1 MSDLYIDLKDKN
13 FTIAMPN
20 HSMQI
25 PMYTALSLV
34 DSLRFL
40 DQRNVDINYT
50 VELQNSIVDSARNN
64 LVHRFLQEPSH
75 QTLIFIDSDMM
86 WTPEGL
92 LRLCCW
98 STLYP
103 IVAGMY
109 STKNAKDPK
118 FLGDYWKD
126 PEMNQVMGNEHGLIK
141 MTGIGLGFCAI
152 KRSVFEVM
160 KESTTTYT
168 DPMYEEPVHRFFD
181 TRDPETGSFVGEDI
195 YFLRRWTKEFGGEL
209 WIDPE
214 IQLGHIGQYIYR
226 GDVAT
231 AITAFNKKLLEG

>member
-1 MSDLYIDLKDKN
+1 MSESLQIDLKDKN
-13 FTIAMPN
+13 FTIGFPN

-34 DSLRFL
+34 NSLRFM
-40 DQRNVDINYT
+40 DSNGVDINYI

-64 LVHRFLQEPSH
+64 IVYQFLEEPLH

-86 WTPEGL
+86 WSPDDL
-92 LRLCCW
+92 LRLCAW
-98 STLYP
+98 STMYP

-109 STKNAKDPK
+109 STKSEDPK

-126 PEMNQVMGNEHGLIK
+126 PEINQVMANEHGLIK

-152 KRSVFEVM
+152 QRSVFETM
-160 KESTTTYT
+160 KEHTKTYKDPRSQNPVYRFFSTT
-168 DPMYEEPVHRFFD
+168 DVD
-181 TRDPETGSFVGEDI
+181 GNFVGEDI

-214 IQLGHIGQYIYR
+214 IKLGHIGQKIYK
-226 GDVAT
+226 GDVVK
-231 AITAFNKKLLEG
+231 AITEFNKQLLES